1 MTPATPGA
9 ASIWMWCAAFGPH
22 HRKKP
27 MKSLLVTTRPLTIR
41 LDRGQGMVEYGLILG
56 VVSLA
61 GLAGLLTL
69 GPKILTAF
77 QTATTA
83 FGA

>member
-1 MTPATPGA
+1 MKTTTVAT
-9 ASIWMWCAAFGPH
+9 
-22 HRKKP
+22 R
-27 MKSLLVTTRPLTIR
+27 SLSTLLE
-41 LDRGQGMVEYGLILG
+41 RGQGMVEYGLILG

-61 GLAGLLTL
+61 GLAGLITL
-69 GPKILTAF
+69 GPKILVAF